1 MVARD
6 RQTLES
12 IFIYLFKHE
21 LIIFTRKMDLI
32 FSYSITEIFH
42 IRFTA
47 RACLTEESVK
57 I

>member
-1 MVARD
+1 
-6 RQTLES
+6 
-12 IFIYLFKHE
+12 
-21 LIIFTRKMDLI
+21 MDLI